1 MHIRPATRADS
12 ADIAILD
19 DIASSGLA
27 SHVLETGVREGRYD
41 RSLECGRDGIAYS
54 DGPYSWVN
62 ALIAEIDGDVAGM
75 SLSFELAGTEP
86 DADAD
91 ADVSG
96 PVLEPIEKL
105 KSRALGTRFI
115 DSVGVY
121 NRFRG
126 RGAGKALVEAEIARA
141 EPHACS
147 IITDDANG
155 RALELYR
162 GLGFIEQ
169 AHAPYVP
176 FSQNRSAGRW
186 VLLIRPAASQAG
198 ASISAH

>member
-27 SHVLETGVREGRYD
+27 SLVLETGVREGRYD
-41 RSLECGRDGIAYS
+41 RPLECGRDGIAHS
-54 DGPYSWVN
+54 DGPYSWAN

-75 SLSFELAGTEP
+75 SLSFELTGT
-86 DADAD
+86 DSNADISD
-91 ADVSG
+91 

-105 KSRALGTRFI
+105 KSQSLGTRFI

-121 NRFRG
+121 TRFRG

-141 EPHACS
+141 EPHVCS
-147 IITDDANG
+147 IITDDANAP
-155 RALELYR
+155 ALALYR

-176 FSQNRSAGRW
+176 FSQNRAAGRW

-198 ASISAH
+198 ASIPAH

>member
-27 SHVLETGVREGRYD
+27 SHVLETGVREGKYD
-41 RSLECGRDGIAYS
+41 RPLECGRDGIAHS
-54 DGPYSWVN
+54 DGPYSWAN

-75 SLSFELAGTEP
+75 SLSFELTGT
-86 DADAD
+86 DSNADISD
-91 ADVSG
+91 

-105 KSRALGTRFI
+105 KSQVFGTRFI

-121 NRFRG
+121 TRFRG

-147 IITDDANG
+147 IITDDANA
-155 RALELYR
+155 RALGLYR

>member
-19 DIASSGLA
+19 DIASSGLV

-41 RSLECGRDGIAYS
+41 RPLECGRDGIAYS
-54 DGPYSWVN
+54 DSPYSWVN

-91 ADVSG
+91 ISD

-105 KSRALGTRFI
+105 KSQAHGTRFI
-115 DSVGVY
+115 DSVSVY
-121 NRFRG
+121 TRFRG

-141 EPHACS
+141 EPHASS
-147 IITDDANG
+147 IITDDANA
-155 RALELYR
+155 RALALYR

-198 ASISAH
+198 ASIPAL

>member
-41 RSLECGRDGIAYS
+41 RPLECGRDGIAYS
-54 DGPYSWVN
+54 DSPYSWVN

-75 SLSFELAGTEP
+75 SLSYELTATGSN
-86 DADAD
+86 ADISD
-91 ADVSG
+91 

-105 KSRALGTRFI
+105 KSQVLGTRFI

-121 NRFRG
+121 TRFRG

-141 EPHACS
+141 EPHASS
-147 IITDDANG
+147 IITDDANA
-155 RALELYR
+155 RALALYR

-186 VLLIRPAASQAG
+186 VLFIRPAASQAG
-198 ASISAH
+198 ASIPAH